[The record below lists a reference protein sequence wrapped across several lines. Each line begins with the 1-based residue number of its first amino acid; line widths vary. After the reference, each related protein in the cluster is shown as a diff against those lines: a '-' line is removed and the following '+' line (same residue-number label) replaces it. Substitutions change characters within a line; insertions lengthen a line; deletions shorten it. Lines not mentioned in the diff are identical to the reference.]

1 VLSVRSHRG
10 PSGMPSSELASP
22 KPPLHKFTICDSRK
36 VDDWAA
42 AALPIFGPTQV
53 EPKGDAEAFRAL
65 INLCPLPRTAL
76 CYGRFG
82 GAFSVGVPDSVSF
95 VQGMPIR
102 GVGEHVNNGMKI
114 PYSPSKGSVGAPGVL
129 ALSYEADLEILAI
142 FMKPEALHNTLSGLI
157 GAPVGKKLELD
168 RSNYD
173 GRPEPRTVRSLASLM
188 VMELDH
194 EGDLS
199 PLVLAE
205 LEQAILVA
213 FLTGTSH
220 NYAHL
225 LDGRPRGLAPPQVR
239 LVEDYIE
246 AHWNQPVSIE
256 GLAVVA
262 NASARSVFHA
272 FKEFRGYSPMNFL
285 KRERLRHAKEM
296 LANPTSNESVTNV
309 TFACGFGN
317 MGRFADDYQ
326 KAFGEMPS
334 ETLNRARGVTLGR
347 DKGRPHRPIPVR
359 AK

>member
-1 VLSVRSHRG
+1 
-10 PSGMPSSELASP
+10 MFSSELASS
-22 KPPLHKFTICDSRK
+22 KPPLHKFAVCDSTK
-36 VDDWAA
+36 VEHWAA
-42 AALPIFGPTQV
+42 AAMPIFGPTQV
-53 EPKGDAEAFRAL
+53 QPKGDSAAFRAL

-82 GAFSVGVPDSVSF
+82 GAFSVGVSESVNF

-102 GVGEHVNNGMKI
+102 GVGEHVNNGMRI

-129 ALSYEADLEILAI
+129 ALSYEADLEILAV
-142 FMKPEALHNTLSGLI
+142 FMKPDALHNTLSGLI

-173 GRPEPRTVRSLASLM
+173 RRPEPRAVRNLARVM
-188 VMELDH
+188 IMELDH
-194 EGDLS
+194 EEDLS

-205 LEQAILVA
+205 LEQTILVA
-213 FLTGTSH
+213 FLMGAGH

-239 LVEDYIE
+239 LVEEYIE

-272 FKEFRGYSPMNFL
+272 FKEFRGYSPMSFL

-334 ETLNRARGVTLGR
+334 ETLNRARGVRLDR
-347 DKGRPHRPIPVR
+347 DKARAHRPIPVR